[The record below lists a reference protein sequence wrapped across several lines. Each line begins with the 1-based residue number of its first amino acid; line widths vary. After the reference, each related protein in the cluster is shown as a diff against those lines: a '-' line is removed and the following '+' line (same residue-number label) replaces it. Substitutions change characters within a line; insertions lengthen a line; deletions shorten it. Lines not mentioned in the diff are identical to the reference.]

1 MDQDFDSW
9 GPPEELLQLKDAA
22 ALLGVSRS
30 TFERYLRV
38 EGLLHTYRLPSGHR
52 RWRRG
57 DLENIRQLMRR
68 NAADAG

>member
-1 MDQDFDSW
+1 MGQDWDAW
-9 GPPEELLQLKDAA
+9 GPPDELLQLKDAA
-22 ALLGVSRS
+22 ALLGVSIR

-38 EGLLHTYRLPSGHR
+38 EGLLRTYRLPSGHR

-57 DLENIRQLMRR
+57 DLEDIRQLMRR